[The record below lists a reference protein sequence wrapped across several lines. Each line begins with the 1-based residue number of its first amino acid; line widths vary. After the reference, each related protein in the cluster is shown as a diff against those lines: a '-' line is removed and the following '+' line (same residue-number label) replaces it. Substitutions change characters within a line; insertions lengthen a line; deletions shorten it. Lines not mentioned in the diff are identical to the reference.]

1 MGAIIGGVIGGV
13 ALLILACLLFFFVFL
28 RRRRRLQARVE
39 SPLPDTRG
47 PEAQVSQIE
56 PTSGINLAT
65 MPPATAPT
73 VASPPPGF
81 YPFNASG
88 TDGLILGQHPYMRP
102 PIPEASDIPRVGL
115 PHASIIA
122 QPPVVR
128 PLITSSSANP
138 TTPATTSI
146 ISASTSEPL
155 PSEIQPT
162 KKAPTQEHDFEA
174 LSSVNSITSPRDSTI
189 DSGTLSIASSA
200 PLVPRCTR
208 YLTDEEVD
216 FVASLYRQR
225 LPPAD
230 VARIIENMLEEGE
243 IGSKGEGPSSGIVVM
258 DFKPNQPPAYD
269 FKGSGRG

>member
-1 MGAIIGGVIGGV
+1 MGAIIGGVIGGIAV
-13 ALLILACLLFFFVFL
+13 LALACLLFFLGFL
-28 RRRRRLQARVE
+28 RRRRQQQARVE
-39 SPLPDTRG
+39 APLPDT

-56 PTSGINLAT
+56 PTSGIILAT
-65 MPPATAPT
+65 MPPATPRA

-88 TDGLILGQHPYMRP
+88 TDGLVLGQRPYMQP
-102 PIPEASDIPRVGL
+102 PVAEASEIPMVGL

-122 QPPVVR
+122 QPAVVR
-128 PLITSSSANP
+128 SPITSSSANP

-155 PSEIQPT
+155 PLEIQPT
-162 KKAPTQEHDFEA
+162 EKAPIQNHNFED
-174 LSSVNSITSPRDSTI
+174 LSSVNSTTSPGDSTI
-189 DSGTLSIASSA
+189 DSVTPSIASSA
-200 PLVPRCTR
+200 PLVPQSTR

-225 LPPAD
+225 LPPPD
-230 VARIIENMLEEGE
+230 IARIIENMLQEGE
-243 IGSKGEGPSSGIVVM
+243 TENKGEGPSSGIVVM
-258 DFKPNQPPAYD
+258 DPKPTQPPAYD

>member
-1 MGAIIGGVIGGV
+1 MPA
-13 ALLILACLLFFFVFL
+13 
-28 RRRRRLQARVE
+28 
-39 SPLPDTRG
+39 TRG

-56 PTSGINLAT
+56 PTSGINWAT
-65 MPPATAPT
+65 MPPATPPT
-73 VASPPPGF
+73 LASPPPGF

-88 TDGLILGQHPYMRP
+88 TDGLILGQRPYMP
-102 PIPEASDIPRVGL
+102 PAVPEASDIPRVGL

-122 QPPVVR
+122 QPAVVR
-128 PLITSSSANP
+128 PPITSSLANP
-138 TTPATTSI
+138 ATPATTSI

-155 PSEIQPT
+155 PLAIQPT
-162 KKAPTQEHDFEA
+162 KKAPTQDHDFED

-189 DSGTLSIASSA
+189 DSGTPSIASSA
-200 PLVPRCTR
+200 PLVPRSTR

-225 LPPAD
+225 LPPPD

-243 IGSKGEGPSSGIVVM
+243 MGNKAEGPSSGIVVM
-258 DFKPNQPPAYD
+258 DSKPIQPPAYD